1 VNPRQDRP
9 NMLTPA
15 QSARGAPPG
24 SYYLQYYSCMSID
37 SCSTLWYFDQEVVAG
52 RRRVPSRAGTQNRRG
67 AAHRGPKHPPQR
79 WSSLGAR
86 ALRSAQHGLNFRALR
101 GALQGLVSRARG
113 LYSPPGAVLVHR
125 LRCAHR
131 RDALRAAAPT
141 RSYVACARR
150 AVDARLRKGGIA
162 AARRAKDASRVSRY
176 VQDLAERVGT
186 APGTLRD
193 AYGRGAVL
201 ARGRRFGGRGSRA
214 VASRPGGSVGPR
226 PQGPQAATSEVST
239 CAPRSDES
247 ITDAAES
254 GAHTCAARRRELACD
269 VARHLPDRP

>member
-1 VNPRQDRP
+1 MVRVAALDRRASPRARARCGRRP
-9 NMLTPA
+9 AGARGHGESAGDPRTAERRRRTRHGWRWGRLQAPA
-15 QSARGAPPG
+15 QDFGRSAPPHRLTIQRLCCG
-24 SYYLQYYSCMSID
+24 
-37 SCSTLWYFDQEVVAG
+37 TRE
-52 RRRVPSRAGTQNRRG
+52 RRP
-67 AAHRGPKHPPQR
+67 
-79 WSSLGAR
+79 SSLMR
-86 ALRSAQHGLNFRALR
+86 ASSRTEVTPRLFDKVRVRGKALWVR
-101 GALQGLVSRARG
+101 TRDDCPVVRRIR
-113 LYSPPGAVLVHR
+113 R
-125 LRCAHR
+125 LA
-131 RDALRAAAPT
+131 DDGPT

-162 AARRAKDASRVSRY
+162 AARRAKDASRVGRY

-226 PQGPQAATSEVST
+226 PQRPQAATSEVST

-254 GAHTCAARRRELACD
+254 GAHTCAACRRELACD

>member
-24 SYYLQYYSCMSID
+24 SYY
-37 SCSTLWYFDQEVVAG
+37 LWYFDQEVVAG

-226 PQGPQAATSEVST
+226 PQGPQAAASEVST